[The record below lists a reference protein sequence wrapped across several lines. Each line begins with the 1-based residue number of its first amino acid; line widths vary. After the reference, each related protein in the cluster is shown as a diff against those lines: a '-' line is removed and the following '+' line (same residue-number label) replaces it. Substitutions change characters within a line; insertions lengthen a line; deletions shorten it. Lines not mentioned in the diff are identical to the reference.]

1 MQGVLHVKLSHLAA
15 TVAAAVVGIG
25 SLVNPAKAPAQGQ
38 PGRPAGH
45 NIAVVDVS
53 IIFKKHARFQQMV
66 EKFKKDVQAAEGTLK
81 KEYDLI
87 KGLQE
92 QLKGLTPGSPTFKEM
107 EQRIA
112 HSGADLQIK
121 QATQKKDLMEYE
133 GRIYYQVYRE
143 LDDSVKRFAQKNGIA
158 LVLRYASDPVDNP
171 IDRNEIVR
179 GINKSV
185 VYVDPSLDITDWI
198 LQDLNRSSAAGAG
211 NTGVGG
217 VGVAPRPG
225 VQR

>member
-1 MQGVLHVKLSHLAA
+1 MKLSHLAA
-15 TVAAAVVGIG
+15 SVAAAVIGIG
-25 SLVNPAKAPAQGQ
+25 SLVGPSRALGQGQ
-38 PGRPAGH
+38 PGRPTGH

-53 IIFKKHARFQQMV
+53 IIFKKHARFQAMV
-66 EKFKKDVQAAEGTLK
+66 EKFKKDVQAAEAKLK
-81 KEYDLI
+81 TDYDQV

-92 QLKGLTPGSPTFKEM
+92 RLKGLTPGSPDHKDM
-107 EQRIA
+107 DQRIA
-112 HSGADLQIK
+112 HAAADLQIK

-143 LDDSVKRFAQKNGIA
+143 MDDSVKRFAQKNNIS
-158 LVLRYASDPVDNP
+158 LVLRYASDPVDDP

-185 VYVDPSLDITDWI
+185 VYVDPGLDITDWI
-198 LQDLNRSSAAGAG
+198 LQDLNRSAAAAGAV
-211 NTGVGG
+211 NTGAGG
-217 VGVAPRPG
+217 VGVAPRQG